1 MSPRPSSPLA
11 LEYVLLGLLDRQP
24 MHGYDLYKEI
34 ISRPEIALVWSIK
47 QSQLYALL
55 DKLEE
60 RGLLVSALIPGE
72 AHPDR
77 KEFRPTADGHKA
89 FRYWMQSPVH
99 HGRDMRQE
107 FLARLYFA
115 AQNGEKST
123 VELLSQ
129 QRQVCQSWKSR
140 LERQFGA
147 LEGPNQFARLIF
159 SYRMGQIDAM
169 LDWLETCS
177 KELVA

>member
-1 MSPRPSSPLA
+1 
-11 LEYVLLGLLDRQP
+11 

-34 ISRPEIALVWSIK
+34 LTRPEIALVRSIK

-60 RGLLVSALIPGE
+60 RGLLASALIPGE

-77 KEFRPTADGHKA
+77 KEFRPTSEGRKA
-89 FRYWMQSPVH
+89 FHYWMQSPVH

-115 AQNGEKST
+115 AQNGEEYAS
-123 VELLSQ
+123 ELLSQ
-129 QRQVCQSWKSR
+129 QRQVCLSWKGR
-140 LERQFGA
+140 LERQFQA
-147 LEGPNQFARLIF
+147 LEGQNQFTRLIF
-159 SYRMGQIDAM
+159 TYRLGQIDAM

-177 KELVA
+177 QELIE

>member
-1 MSPRPSSPLA
+1 MSPRRSAPLA

-34 ISRPEIALVWSIK
+34 TTQPEIALVWSVK

-60 RGLLVSALIPGE
+60 RGLLASTLIPGE
-72 AHPDR
+72 VHPNR
-77 KEFRPTADGHKA
+77 KEFHPTPEGHKA
-89 FRYWMQSPVH
+89 FLDWMQSPVH

-115 AQNGEKST
+115 FRNGKENAL
-123 VELLSQ
+123 ELLRQ
-129 QRQVCQSWKSR
+129 QRQVCLSWKGR
-140 LERQFGA
+140 LERQFQA
-147 LEGPNQFARLIF
+147 QEGQNPFARLIF
-159 SYRMGQIDAM
+159 DYRLGQINAM
-169 LDWLETCS
+169 LDWLETCG
-177 KELVA
+177 KELSE